1 MLYFAYGSNLNHHQM
16 KNIRC
21 FGSKYI
27 KFYSLLITLI
37 FFWFAKSKIWELQI
51 SILDWSLDVRTMETP
66 ILPFLKKGSKVAG
79 AIWDITKE
87 HEKILD
93 SYEQFPDIYKKE
105 YFYLDGKKIM
115 FYIMKEYFIKDPP
128 KSYVDVI
135 NDGYKDCN
143 IDLRI
148 NYRF

>member
-21 FGSKYI
+21 FGSKCI
-27 KFYSLLITLI
+27 KSF
-37 FFWFAKSKIWELQI
+37 
-51 SILDWSLDVRTMETP
+51 
-66 ILPFLKKGSKVAG
+66 FLKNYKLKFCHPNKLNKFGYGNIIKKKGFKVAG
-79 AIWDITKE
+79 AIWHITKE

-135 NDGYKDCN
+135 NNGYKDCN